1 MVEQDRTTKITETKL
16 NGIIFVVQSSFNAN
30 CKDTAVEK
38 MAKVLQNELREERS
52 PSQKFNTLKH
62 EIAFQGSLS
71 DV

>member
-1 MVEQDRTTKITETKL
+1 MVEQDRTTKITETNL

-52 PSQKFNTLKH
+52 PS
-62 EIAFQGSLS
+62 
-71 DV
+71 